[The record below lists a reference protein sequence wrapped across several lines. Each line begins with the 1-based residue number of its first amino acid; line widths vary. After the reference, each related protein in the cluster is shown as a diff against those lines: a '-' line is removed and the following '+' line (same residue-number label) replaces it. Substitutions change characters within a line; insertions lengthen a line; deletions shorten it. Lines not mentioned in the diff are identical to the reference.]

1 MSKLKTTRPTS
12 LREALAGA
20 ATQNSKLSR
29 LKVFLFFVL
38 CSLFFVLAPQVYSA
52 GATLSLFPSTKS
64 ITNGE
69 TFSVEI
75 RVDTGGESINTVTAN
90 LTYPTDKLR
99 AQSVD
104 TSGSFITIWFENNIA
119 TASGEIRLTGS
130 LPTPGTSG
138 TNLLFATINF
148 VALNTGTANV
158 EFTNSCAVYRNSD
171 NSDILGS
178 SQDGTYTI
186 TDVTPTAT
194 PTPAVVTTPT
204 ITATPTSGQGNLP
217 DVGVEMPTVILFIFA
232 IASIFFGGLLLRI
245 V

>member
-1 MSKLKTTRPTS
+1 MK
-12 LREALAGA
+12 
-20 ATQNSKLSR
+20 
-29 LKVFLFFVL
+29 KVILL
-38 CSLFFVLAPQVYSA
+38 ISLFTFHFSLFTFQAQAA
-52 GATLSLFPSTKS
+52 GATLSLSPITKS
-64 ITNGE
+64 VTNGQ

-75 RVDTGGESINTVTAN
+75 RVDTGNESINTVTAN

-138 TNLLFATINF
+138 TSLLFATINF
-148 VALNTGTANV
+148 VSLNTGTANV
-158 EFTNSCAVYRNSD
+158 EFANSSAVYRNSD

-178 SQDGTYTI
+178 TQNGTYTI
-186 TDVTPTAT
+186 TDTT
-194 PTPAVVTTPT
+194 PTPTPTTIITPT
-204 ITATPTSGQGNLP
+204 ISPTPTISQGNLP
-217 DVGVEMPTVILFIFA
+217 DVGVEMPTIILFIFA
-232 IASIFFGGLLLRI
+232 IASVFFGSLLLRI